1 MESKSEDKRR
11 LDKARQKKTGVARAG
26 VDFG

>member
-11 LDKARQKKTGVARAG
+11 LDKARQKKTRVARAG
-26 VDFG
+26 ADFG